1 MHVPHL
7 LGMESRE
14 TPFVNPLAPL
24 ISDEVYA
31 LLEEH
36 QVLSEKGVRDF
47 KVRERY
53 RELRDAGKSA
63 NEALELLNAEHQY
76 LQHDTLR
83 KIIYA
88 RSRRKER

>member
-1 MHVPHL
+1 
-7 LGMESRE
+7 MESRE
-14 TPFVNPLAPL
+14 TPVVNPLAPL
-24 ISDEVYA
+24 ISDDVYA
-31 LLEEH
+31 LLVEH
-36 QVLSEKGVRDF
+36 QLLSEKGIRDF
-47 KVRERY
+47 TVRERY

-63 NEALELLNAEHQY
+63 GEALELLNAEHQY